1 MTKACSAWQR
11 RCPVSAM
18 VSSTGC
24 TSEGERD
31 DVEHLADRGLIVER
45 FLQLASARR
54 DLVEQPHVLDC
65 DYRLVSESGC
75 QLDLLVAERSYL
87 RARQRQRANRN
98 ALAQQRNT
106 ERCPVV
112 ANLLNIKS
120 GVSRIGEHISDLD
133 GLAFQHG

>member
-1 MTKACSAWQR
+1 
-11 RCPVSAM
+11 M

-87 RARQRQRANRN
+87 RARQRQRADRN
-98 ALAQQRNT
+98 PLAHEWDA

-112 ANLLNIKS
+112 ANLLNIKAS
-120 GVSRIGEHISDLD
+120 VFRIVEHIGDLD
-133 GLAFQHG
+133 RLSFQHGLGDN